1 MEYERII
8 LELME
13 RIGQLEDRVEKLENR
28 AGEPTAQEEA
38 NALQCGK
45 KYRTLKSYLEQNG
58 GIATQKEIEGFLQV
72 SHPTVAGIINRMEQ
86 NGFVRCRLDPADK
99 RSKIVSQT
107 ERAAAVAQDMHA
119 TIQTTEQQM
128 LRSLTPEQ
136 IAALESA
143 LRTIYAD
150 LG

>member
-1 MEYERII
+1 MEQFQ
-8 LELME
+8 
-13 RIGQLEDRVEKLENR
+13 IGCLLKMITDKIKMRADADLAQQGLTLTQSRVLDR
-28 AGEPTAQEEA
+28 
-38 NALQCGK
+38 
-45 KYRTLKSYLEQNG
+45 SG
-58 GIATQKEIEGFLQV
+58 GQATQKEIEGFLQV

>member
-1 MEYERII
+1 MEQYP
-8 LELME
+8 
-13 RIGQLEDRVEKLENR
+13 IGCLLKMITDKIKIQADANLAQHDLTLTQSRVL
-28 AGEPTAQEEA
+28 G
-38 NALQCGK
+38 
-45 KYRTLKSYLEQNG
+45 YLEQNG

-136 IAALESA
+136 IEALESA

>member
-1 MEYERII
+1 MEQYP
-8 LELME
+8 
-13 RIGQLEDRVEKLENR
+13 IGCLLKMITDKIKIQADANLAQHDLTLTQSRVLGYLDR
-28 AGEPTAQEEA
+28 
-38 NALQCGK
+38 
-45 KYRTLKSYLEQNG
+45 SG
-58 GIATQKEIEGFLQV
+58 GQATQKEIEGFLQV
-72 SHPTVAGIINRMEQ
+72 SHPTVAGVIGRMEQ
-86 NGFVRCRLDPADK
+86 KGFVSCRADPADK

>member
-1 MEYERII
+1 MEQFQ
-8 LELME
+8 
-13 RIGQLEDRVEKLENR
+13 IGCLLKMITDKIKMRADADLAQQGLTLTQSRVL
-28 AGEPTAQEEA
+28 
-38 NALQCGK
+38 
-45 KYRTLKSYLEQNG
+45 
-58 GIATQKEIEGFLQV
+58 GFLQV

>member
-1 MEYERII
+1 MEQFQ
-8 LELME
+8 
-13 RIGQLEDRVEKLENR
+13 IGCLLKMITDKIKIQGRCRSRAAGADADAKPR
-28 AGEPTAQEEA
+28 AG
-38 NALQCGK
+38 LS
-45 KYRTLKSYLEQNG
+45 RSRSG
-58 GIATQKEIEGFLQV
+58 GQATQKEIEGFLQV

-99 RSKIVSQT
+99 AQQDRQPDGARCRG
-107 ERAAAVAQDMHA
+107 RAGYARHRC
-119 TIQTTEQQM
+119 QTTEQQM

>member
-1 MEYERII
+1 MEQYP
-8 LELME
+8 
-13 RIGQLEDRVEKLENR
+13 IGCLLKMITDKIKIQADANLAQHDLTLTQSRVL
-28 AGEPTAQEEA
+28 G
-38 NALQCGK
+38 
-45 KYRTLKSYLEQNG
+45 YLARNG
-58 GIATQKEIEGFLQV
+58 GTATQKEIEGFLQV
-72 SHPTVAGIINRMEQ
+72 SHPTVAGIIGRMEQ

-107 ERAAAVAQDMHA
+107 ERAAAVARDMHA
-119 TIQTTEQQM
+119 TIQATEQQM

-143 LRTIYAD
+143 LRTIYAN